1 MTQDNFLFKSK
12 RLLMK
17 KDFLA
22 LADFTSEELGAM
34 VKLGVQ
40 MKANPENYRESLSGK
55 TLGMIFNKKSTRTRL
70 SFEVGILQLGG
81 TGIFI
86 SIQDTQAARGE
97 SLADTAKV
105 LSRYLDGIV
114 IRTYD
119 HNDAIELA
127 THATIPVINGLTD
140 YNHPCQAL
148 SDMMTVKEK
157 LGETK
162 GKKLA
167 YVGDGNNMA
176 LSLMC
181 ACVKFDM
188 DVAIVSPENYALG
201 PEILPEVKKE
211 AQEKNLKIQFTANM
225 EEGLAGAHIVYTDVW
240 ASMGQEDEAEKRA
253 QDFAG
258 YCVDSKVMSMANKDA
273 IFMHCLPAHRGEE
286 VSAEVID
293 GKASVVFDQAE
304 NRLHAQ
310 KAIMHQLMK

>member
-1 MTQDNFLFKSK
+1 
-12 RLLMK
+12 MK
-17 KDFLA
+17 KDFLT
-22 LADFTSEELGAM
+22 LEDFTSEELDGM
-34 VKLGVQ
+34 VKLADQ
-40 MKANPENYRESLSGK
+40 MKANPKNYRESLSGK
-55 TLGMIFNKKSTRTRL
+55 ALGMIFNKKSTRTRL
-70 SFEVGILQLGG
+70 SFEVGIIQLGG

-97 SLADTAKV
+97 TLSDTAKV
-105 LSRYLDGIV
+105 LSRYLDGIM
-114 IRTYD
+114 IRTYE

-148 SDMMTVKEK
+148 ADMMTIKEK

-162 GKKLA
+162 GKKMA

-188 DVAIVSPENYALG
+188 DISIISPENHALAPG
-201 PEILPEVKKE
+201 ILPNIERE
-211 AQEKNLKIQFTANM
+211 AQEKNLKIQLTANT

-253 QDFAG
+253 LDFVG
-258 YCVDSKVMSMANKDA
+258 YSVDERIMSMADKDA

-293 GKASVVFDQAE
+293 GGASVVFDQAE

-310 KAIMHQLMK
+310 KAIMHQLMR

>member
-1 MTQDNFLFKSK
+1 
-12 RLLMK
+12 MK
-17 KDFLA
+17 KDFLT
-22 LADFTSEELGAM
+22 LEDFTSEELDGM
-34 VKLGVQ
+34 VKLAGQ
-40 MKANPENYRESLSGK
+40 MKTNPKNYRESLSGK

-70 SFEVGILQLGG
+70 SFEVGIIQLGG

-97 SLADTAKV
+97 TLSDTAKV
-105 LSRYLDGIV
+105 LSRYLDGIM
-114 IRTYD
+114 IRTYE

-148 SDMMTVKEK
+148 ADMMTIKEK
-157 LGETK
+157 LGETR
-162 GKKLA
+162 GKKMA

-188 DVAIVSPENYALG
+188 DISIISPENHALAPG
-201 PEILPEVKKE
+201 ILPNIERE
-211 AQEKNLKIQFTANM
+211 AQEKNLKIQLTANT

-253 QDFAG
+253 LDFVG
-258 YCVDSKVMSMANKDA
+258 YSVDERIMSMADKDA

-293 GKASVVFDQAE
+293 GGASVVFDQAE

-310 KAIMHQLMK
+310 KAIMHQLMR

>member
-1 MTQDNFLFKSK
+1 
-12 RLLMK
+12 MK
-17 KDFLA
+17 KDFLT
-22 LADFTSEELGAM
+22 LEDFTSEELDGM
-34 VKLGVQ
+34 VKLAGQ
-40 MKANPENYRESLSGK
+40 MKANPKNYRESLSGK
-55 TLGMIFNKKSTRTRL
+55 ALGMIFNKKSTRTRL
-70 SFEVGILQLGG
+70 SFEVGIIQLGG

-97 SLADTAKV
+97 TLSDTAKV
-105 LSRYLDGIV
+105 LSRYLDGIM
-114 IRTYD
+114 IRTYEHD
-119 HNDAIELA
+119 DAIELA
-127 THATIPVINGLTD
+127 AHATIPVINGLTD

-148 SDMMTVKEK
+148 ADMMTIKEK

-162 GKKLA
+162 GKKMA

-188 DVAIVSPENYALG
+188 DISIISPENHALAPG
-201 PEILPEVKKE
+201 ILPNIERE
-211 AQEKNLKIQFTANM
+211 AQEKNLKIQLTANT

-253 QDFAG
+253 LDFVG
-258 YCVDSKVMSMANKDA
+258 YSVDERIMSMADKDA

-293 GKASVVFDQAE
+293 GGASVVFDQAE

-310 KAIMHQLMK
+310 KAIMHQLMR